1 MGGVQD
7 ATKEKSATNAAGKQD
22 REINDPPKSTEQLQT
37 ENEELRKSLNQK
49 DRQLETAKGQM
60 EEVQK
65 AKESL
70 SYEITNLKKKV
81 KRMVDETKKKD
92 DKISSLRGKID
103 QLSNGSKAEGGQK
116 AGSKRKNADD
126 SEDDDDGW
134 DTGTPER
141 RSSPVSA
148 PVDHGELRK
157 KLARVEQERDEAVKK
172 LKLIK
177 VSPGKGK
184 STATSSPGGGD
195 EAKKEMYLNLLEA
208 ELREAKS
215 DKEKALKFV
224 IDMVGKKRFQSFLQE
239 AQDLKSLKK
248 IVRKKIS
255 GGGAMGATSSS
266 GVRDI
271 SPVKAHQKSPEAKP
285 RVGQG
290 AWWSTRYMDEVQ
302 TEKSSRRG
310 RGNHF
315 SPPTSPSQRANMR
328 RDRTV
333 RDMDKYEEYKRYM
346 QIAKMQSISAQKVK
360 PPFMGGGRRQTL
372 FSNLRDTKNMK
383 IATVSSMNSVGKSAI
398 MKAAEAYKEAAGWN

>member
-1 MGGVQD
+1 MLKSKANQLKPTKSAPGKKDRPPPPSAATAKIKLQRPPPPSPEVAKKTMMPNAGDMLPGRTKLKSTPKPKLAPEPAMGGVQD

-271 SPVKAHQKSPEAKP
+271 SPVKAHLA
-285 RVGQG
+285 
-290 AWWSTRYMDEVQ
+290 Y
-302 TEKSSRRG
+302 
-310 RGNHF
+310 F
-315 SPPTSPSQRANMR
+315 PPPQ
-328 RDRTV
+328 
-333 RDMDKYEEYKRYM
+333 
-346 QIAKMQSISAQKVK
+346 
-360 PPFMGGGRRQTL
+360 
-372 FSNLRDTKNMK
+372 
-383 IATVSSMNSVGKSAI
+383 
-398 MKAAEAYKEAAGWN
+398 